1 MEEDI
6 TLPTVTDIEVKKTL
20 AKLVDTSDMPYISIL
35 IGIKKMKFSFMR
47 SLNPILE
54 QVCDC
59 LLIKADI
66 AAITLTNFLVERTLK
81 LAVIISEGNGKTY
94 SCDIP
99 LDQVFKEEI
108 ERYDKNKMEQTIN
121 RAKSI
126 GIITKEES
134 EYLKDYKAKYRNPFS
149 HAELQAILAGV
160 TITTYETSLFNPTDI
175 VEKEVNLPTTPLFQ
189 DWGLAQ
195 YCKKHSFDYFI
206 EIFVLARKIEKRLQD
221 LYESNKNC

>member
-6 TLPTVTDIEVKKTL
+6 TLPIVTDIEVKEIL
-20 AKLVDTSDMPYISIL
+20 AKLIDTNNMPYISIL

-47 SLNPILE
+47 SLNPILD
-54 QVCDC
+54 QACDC

-81 LAVIISEGNGKTY
+81 LAVTIREGNGKTY
-94 SCDIP
+94 SSDIP
-99 LDQVFKEEI
+99 LEQVFKEEI
-108 ERYDKNKMEQTIN
+108 EMYDNKKMEQTIN
-121 RAKSI
+121 RAKSL
-126 GIITKEES
+126 GIITKDES
-134 EYLKDYKAKYRNPFS
+134 KFLKKCRVKYRNPFS
-149 HAELQAILAGV
+149 HAELQTILTGSTV
-160 TITTYETSLFNPTDI
+160 TTYEASLFNPTDI
-175 VEKEVNLPTTPLFQ
+175 VEREVNLSTTPLFQ

-206 EIFVLARKIEKRLQD
+206 EIFVLARKIEKRLLD